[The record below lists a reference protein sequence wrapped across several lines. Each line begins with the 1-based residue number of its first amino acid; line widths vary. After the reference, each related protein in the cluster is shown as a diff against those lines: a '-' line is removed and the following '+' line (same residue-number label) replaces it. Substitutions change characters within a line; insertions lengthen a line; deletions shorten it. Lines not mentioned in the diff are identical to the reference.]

1 MFRQLTLLVAV
12 PLSLTAQ
19 TPQQTPQG
27 QQMGDTTMHP
37 ISLAE
42 AIRLASDRNV
52 SNIIASNS
60 VRSAT
65 NSVRS
70 ARAQLIPQVTASA
83 GQSKSYGDRVG
94 QSNQIVSFVPAW
106 SYNTGV
112 QSSMTIFDAGKMF
125 ADIKTANANVIAAEA
140 GVVNTEFSVSLQV
153 KLAYNLILANK
164 ESEAAAQ
171 AQLEAANVQLQTSI
185 AKVNAG
191 AANVSDSLRGIVQVG
206 TAQLALL
213 TAQNA
218 SRTAAAALTRLV
230 GTPYFV
236 TAQLQDTVE
245 RPPQA
250 IDSAQV
256 LQLALDGPG
265 IRQEQATIV
274 ANEAAIRSARTA
286 YLPTVTAG
294 FNFGGSGT
302 SAIYGFNSNPFP
314 YTRTINVSLNYPLF
328 NRFTRENNIAVGA
341 DQPREHAGHAQG
353 RPAGRAAEHLTAIA
367 TMRNAEETM
376 RVQQINVEASQEDLR
391 VQQQRYNLGASVLL
405 DVLNS
410 QLELVDGAAATDP
423 GTTQLPQR
431 AGADRVLHRP
441 RPPVTRQQPSTSMG
455 WAEAESP
462 RPRF

>member
-19 TPQQTPQG
+19 TPQQTPQT
-27 QQMGDTTMHP
+27 QQMGDTSMHS

-42 AIRLASDRNV
+42 AIRLANDRNV
-52 SNIIASNS
+52 SNIIASNG

-70 ARAQLIPQVTASA
+70 ARAQLIPQVIASA

-294 FNFGGSGT
+294 FNLGGSGT

-328 NRFTRENNIAVGA
+328 NRFTRENNIAA
-341 DQPREHAGHAQG
+341 AQINLENTQATLKDDQLAAQQNI
-353 RPAGRAAEHLTAIA
+353 LTAIA

-410 QLELVDGAAATDP
+410 QLELVTA
-423 GTTQLPQR
+423 
-431 AGADRVLHRP
+431 
-441 RPPVTRQQPSTSMG
+441 RQQLIQ
-455 WAEAESP
+455 ARLNYRNARAQIESYIGRDLP
-462 RPRF
+462 